1 MLTYLERLIYMR
13 FDSTIRTYRDKKNMT
28 QKKLADLLD
37 LPRTTVSFYE
47 TKRQLPNLKTAERIA
62 EILSTTIGKLYTP
75 EELNVILDKNNN

>member
-1 MLTYLERLIYMR
+1 MII
-13 FDSTIRTYRDKKNMT
+13 DSTIRTYRDKKNMT

-75 EELNVILDKNNN
+75 EELNVILDKNNS